1 MSDPTPPGVGGAF
14 LSPPI
19 RGRFAACGGPAPARC
34 GFAPARLRR
43 PRTPPQL
50 PRSPAL
56 NPPHQKAPPLYLR
69 RSLFFC
75 SLFTYFPSPSRSIF
89 ASLIKAEVLYSTST
103 SVMPSVWISS
113 VSEPR

>member
-1 MSDPTPPGVGGAF
+1 MSDPTPPTPGGAF
-14 LSPPI
+14 LSPPV
-19 RGRFAACGGPAPARC
+19 
-34 GFAPARLRR
+34 RR
-43 PRTPPQL
+43 SSPVTPPQ
-50 PRSPAL
+50 PRPQPSPY
-56 NPPHQKAPPLYLR
+56 QKAPPLYLR